1 MMQRKKILILGSG
14 LISEPL
20 IDYLMKRSEN
30 KITIGSNN
38 PDELKNI
45 LEKKKGSENFTNLRT
60 TYIDVVSQK
69 SELEGLIS
77 KNDIVVGLV
86 PGFLIIYIAQACVE
100 VGRNLITTSYISD
113 SIKSLEKSI
122 IAKKLTFIFENGINP
137 GIDHIVAYKVIREQH
152 KQGNVIIGYQSWV
165 GAVPSPD
172 YVDNPL
178 MYKFSWDPKG
188 ALLVLKNEARQLIN
202 GKIVNIT
209 EKNLFTTYL
218 VDKRFHPSLNLEGY
232 YNRDSIKY
240 KDLYELKHA
249 KSVVRGIIR
258 YQGFSFI
265 IQCFKYL
272 NLFSFDKI
280 DENAKNWRDH
290 LNKVLRN
297 PRIQDTI
304 YDIKDKYIKRGQEMF
319 IYNINTS
326 DHVAE
331 RMFYFNLS
339 LLALSFFDDKY
350 IRKYSFE
357 VLFNRIYSTL
367 IYLDFYNE
375 NNVVTCI

>member
-1 MMQRKKILILGSG
+1 MKKKKILILGSG

-20 IDYLMKRSEN
+20 IDYLMKRPEN
-30 KITIGSNN
+30 KITIASNN
-38 PDELKNI
+38 LIEMKNM
-45 LEKKKGSENFTNLRT
+45 LEKKKDNNNYSNLGT
-60 TYIDVVSQK
+60 TYIDVVKQK
-69 SELEGLIS
+69 PELINLIS
-77 KNDIVVGLV
+77 KNDIIVGLV
-86 PGFLIIYIAQACVE
+86 PGFLIIYVAKACLE
-100 VGRNLITTSYISD
+100 ANRNLITTSYISD

-122 IAKKLTFIFENGINP
+122 IDKKLTFIFENGINP
-137 GIDHIVAYKVIREQH
+137 GLDHIIAFKVIGEQN
-152 KQGNVIIGYQSWV
+152 KLGNTITGYQSWV

-202 GKIVNIT
+202 GKIVNIS
-209 EKNLFTTYL
+209 EKHLFTTYL

-232 YNRDSIKY
+232 YNRDSLKY
-240 KDLYELKHA
+240 KDIYNLKHA
-249 KSVVRGIIR
+249 KSVIRGIIR
-258 YQGFSFI
+258 YQGFCFI

-280 DENAKNWRDH
+280 DEKTKNWKEH

-297 PRIQDTI
+297 PRIQDVI
-304 YDIKDKYIKRGQEMF
+304 YDIKDKYIKRGQEMY
-319 IYNINTS
+319 IYNQNTS
-326 DHVAE
+326 DSVAE

-339 LLALSFFDDKY
+339 LLALSYFDDKY

-367 IYLDFYNE
+367 IYLDLYNE
-375 NNVVTCI
+375 NNIVRSFI